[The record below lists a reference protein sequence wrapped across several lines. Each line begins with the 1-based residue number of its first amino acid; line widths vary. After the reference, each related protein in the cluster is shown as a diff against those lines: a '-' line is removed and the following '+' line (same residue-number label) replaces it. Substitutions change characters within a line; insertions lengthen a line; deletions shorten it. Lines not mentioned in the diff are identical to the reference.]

1 MKKISIFSGSVL
13 LIVVLLF
20 LSSIV
25 ASVIFG
31 GKEDNAIFQL
41 QDWSSISIFEYN
53 KISLSDIEKDW
64 NRTIKVVYWPI
75 SPDVVTL
82 VEKKLIGTSY
92 KKTTSQENIIH
103 YEINSDSE
111 TASSVFVLI
120 DNNKSTLTIEGV
132 GKVVR
137 KF

>member
-13 LIVVLLF
+13 WIVVLLF

-25 ASVIFG
+25 ASVISG
-31 GKEDNAIFQL
+31 SKEDNAIFQL
-41 QDWSSISIFEYN
+41 QDWSSMSIFEYN

-75 SPDVVTL
+75 SPDVVSL

>member
-13 LIVVLLF
+13 WIVVLLF

-25 ASVIFG
+25 ASVISG
-31 GKEDNAIFQL
+31 SKEDNAIFQL
-41 QDWSSISIFEYN
+41 QDWSSMSIFEYN

-75 SPDVVTL
+75 SPDVVPL
-82 VEKKLIGTSY
+82 VEKKLIGASY